1 MTITFFLKKG
11 DWLLLIF
18 AVLLVIF
25 GLIFL
30 YSFSSSLQDFSNFQK
45 QILFLAVGVLLAISF
60 SLIDIKALKKSPLFV
75 FILYFFC
82 ILLLAGLFLF
92 GTEVRGARSWYF
104 LGNITFEP
112 VEFTK
117 IVFILLFAKYFSQR
131 HVEMYQARH
140 IILGAAYAFVPVVLV
155 FFQPDFGSAMVLLSI
170 WLFTMLVSGIKR
182 KHLLVIVGIA
192 ILCFLIIWNFL
203 FTIEQKERFT
213 AFLDPYIDPGGSSYH
228 ILQSIIAVGSG
239 GVFGKG
245 FSEPFTQA
253 KLGFLPEAHTDFVFA
268 ASTEMFGLLGV
279 FILFLL
285 FSLFFWRLLRIAK
298 NSKDNFSRLLVS
310 GFIILV
316 GVEVFINI
324 AMNIGMLPIT
334 GIPLPFLSYGGS
346 SLLSLFIGI
355 GIIESIKIHNT

>member
-1 MTITFFLKKG
+1 MAIISFLKKI
-11 DWLLLIF
+11 DLPLLIF
-18 AVLLVIF
+18 AVLLVVF

-30 YSFSSSLQDFSNFQK
+30 YSFSSSTQDFSNFKK
-45 QILFLAVGVLLAISF
+45 QILFLALGILLAVSF

-82 ILLLAGLFLF
+82 VLLLAGLFLF
-92 GTEVRGARSWYF
+92 GTEIRGAKSWYF
-104 LGNITFEP
+104 LGDITFEP
-112 VEFTK
+112 VEITK

-140 IILGAAYAFVPVVLV
+140 IILGAFYAFIPAVLV
-155 FFQPDFGSAMVLLSI
+155 FFQPDFGSAMILLFI
-170 WLFTMLVSGIKR
+170 WLFTMLMSGIKR
-182 KHLLVIVGIA
+182 RHLMAIVGIA
-192 ILCFLIIWNFL
+192 VFCFLIVWNFL

-239 GVFGKG
+239 GFFGKG
-245 FSEPFTQA
+245 FSEPFTQT

-279 FILFLL
+279 FILFSL
-285 FSLFFWRLLRIAK
+285 FGLFFWRLFKIARS
-298 NSKDNFSRLLVS
+298 SKDNFSRLLVS

-334 GIPLPFLSYGGS
+334 GISLPFLSYGGS
-346 SLLSLFIGI
+346 GLLSLFIGI
-355 GIIESIKIHNT
+355 GIIESIKLHSV